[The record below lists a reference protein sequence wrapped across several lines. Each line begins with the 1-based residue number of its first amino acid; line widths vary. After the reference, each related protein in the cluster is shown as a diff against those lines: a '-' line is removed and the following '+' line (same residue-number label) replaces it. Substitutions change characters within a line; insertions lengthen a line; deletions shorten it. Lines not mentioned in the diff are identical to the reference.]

1 MNNLHVNVQKANDT
15 DIIGGSEFLRFQK
28 GRVKRTFKSKWR
40 RNHLKTRKNILRI
53 KNLASFLSHANDRAD
68 SEKEAEVNCE
78 NKWVNKNKAGKL

>member
-15 DIIGGSEFLRFQK
+15 DIIGVPEISEFRRD
-28 GRVKRTFKSKWR
+28 GYSGKSKWR